1 MNIIIIQSAKS
12 TNTLLVAR
20 KRNKSIN
27 PYYVRIKRKCEIIN
41 KQAKYFQVKN
51 KPKSTTETNYLEI

>member
-27 PYYVRIKRKCEIIN
+27 PYYVRIKRKREIANKLNIFKLKIN
-41 KQAKYFQVKN
+41 QNQQQK
-51 KPKSTTETNYLEI
+51 LII

>member
-27 PYYVRIKRKCEIIN
+27 PYYVRIKRKREIVNKLNIFKLKIN
-41 KQAKYFQVKN
+41 QNQQQK
-51 KPKSTTETNYLEI
+51 LII